1 MTRYHT
7 GDGVTTERAYDPLT
21 GRLSG
26 IVSWKGNDTIQYLTY
41 VFDKNANLAS
51 RKDSIRNMEER
62 FIYDRLDRL
71 TGIIEG
77 NDTTG
82 VFVYDD
88 YGRMTMKRIHGAMV
102 FDNTTYGA
110 DGRPH
115 ALEQASLYTERPEQ
129 RIKYTSFDKLRNIQ
143 QNGTLHYDEAWLRYD
158 YGYEHQRLRMTEAIL
173 LDTVVKEYV
182 GNCEFVKTNGVTTS
196 ELTFLSGPLGV
207 FAVYD
212 GHVQPAGKG
221 MYYVHPDHLGSW
233 TTVTNRNGVV
243 VQDVRFDPWGTPY
256 YSDSTHLVEATSLLF
271 DRGFTGHEHLLGF
284 RLINM
289 NGRMYDPVTS
299 TFLSVDNFVQDPSS
313 TQSFN
318 RYAYCMN
325 NPLKYTDPD
334 GEFPWVSM
342 LIGAGISVVTNG
354 IDNILKDKPFFDG
367 AGKAALYGG
376 LQGLA
381 SFGIGQL
388 ASGISSVG
396 SRVAFQTL
404 AHGSLGGVSS
414 TLNGGNFTQGFVSGA
429 VGSLVA
435 TGMGGLTQDW
445 GKWGRGIGVI
455 GGGALAGGV
464 SSSISGG
471 RFWDGFRNGA
481 ISAGLNHAVHTG
493 VFGRGVMMA
502 SITGR
507 TRHLFGPDAIARAVT
522 MDASAGVALSAEAGG
537 ISVLVGKERGFYA
550 YEDLGI
556 GAGGLTAS
564 LGVEVVDM
572 YSSSSLSEVGI
583 QDFSGSRWEINGSL
597 AAYGFSVGVTGTW
610 SRHNNDGFTIGIG
623 RSIGVDA
630 MPFNANLNFNYGGS
644 NVGNLNDWVNQLHDA
659 FTIKKL

>member
-1 MTRYHT
+1 
-7 GDGVTTERAYDPLT
+7 
-21 GRLSG
+21 
-26 IVSWKGNDTIQYLTY
+26 
-41 VFDKNANLAS
+41 
-51 RKDSIRNMEER
+51 
-62 FIYDRLDRL
+62 
-71 TGIIEG
+71 
-77 NDTTG
+77 
-82 VFVYDD
+82 
-88 YGRMTMKRIHGAMV
+88 
-102 FDNTTYGA
+102 
-110 DGRPH
+110 
-115 ALEQASLYTERPEQ
+115 
-129 RIKYTSFDKLRNIQ
+129 
-143 QNGTLHYDEAWLRYD
+143 
-158 YGYEHQRLRMTEAIL
+158 
-173 LDTVVKEYV
+173 
-182 GNCEFVKTNGVTTS
+182 
-196 ELTFLSGPLGV
+196 
-207 FAVYD
+207 
-212 GHVQPAGKG
+212 
-221 MYYVHPDHLGSW
+221 
-233 TTVTNRNGVV
+233 
-243 VQDVRFDPWGTPY
+243 
-256 YSDSTHLVEATSLLF
+256 
-271 DRGFTGHEHLLGF
+271 
-284 RLINM
+284 
-289 NGRMYDPVTS
+289 MYDPVTS

-325 NPLKYTDPD
+325 NPLKYVDPD

-429 VGSLVA
+429 IGSLVA

-493 VFGRGVMMA
+493 VFGRGVMME

-522 MDASAGVALSAEAGG
+522 AD
-537 ISVLVGKERGFYA
+537 ISVGEAFGGEVGSVEILVGKDKGFHY
-550 YEDLGI
+550 YKDLGV
-556 GAGGLTAS
+556 GAGVPTAS
-564 LGVEVVDM
+564 FGVEVVDM
-572 YSSSSLSEVGI
+572 YSSSSLSEVSI
-583 QDFSGSRWEINGSL
+583 DDFSGPRWEINGSL
-597 AAYGFSVGVTGTW
+597 TAYGFGIGITGVLSEHYDESGM
-610 SRHNNDGFTIGIG
+610 NPKGFTIGVG
-623 RSIGVDA
+623 RSINVDA
-630 MPFNANLNFNYGGS
+630 VTCKASFNINYGISDVDNSYNWKNYIRGP
-644 NVGNLNDWVNQLHDA
+644 L
-659 FTIKKL
+659 TIKKL